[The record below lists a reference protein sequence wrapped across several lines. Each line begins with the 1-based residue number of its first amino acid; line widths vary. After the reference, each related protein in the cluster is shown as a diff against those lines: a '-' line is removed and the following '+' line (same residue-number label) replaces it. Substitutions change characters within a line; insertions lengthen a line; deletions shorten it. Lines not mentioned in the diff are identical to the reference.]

1 MWPSDPSGLLS
12 EEKQKELRTL
22 SSQAT
27 ACEEKTLW
35 SQIKEESQEV
45 TNTSSEKKQ
54 NVGKGHSSK
63 MEERAKQLCQTPQ
76 FRGK

>member
-45 TNTSSEKKQ
+45 TNTSSEKKTECWKGPFKQ
-54 NVGKGHSSK
+54 DGGKSK
-63 MEERAKQLCQTPQ
+63 ATMPNTPV
-76 FRGK
+76 